1 MRSSTELNLFNWQ
14 LSIPKTVTRWPP
26 TAKHSY
32 MEDSEMDSLLVDGLR
47 PV

>member
-1 MRSSTELNLFNWQ
+1 MRSSTELNLFDSQ
-14 LSIPKTVTRWPP
+14 LSIPKTVTPWLA

-47 PV
+47 LF